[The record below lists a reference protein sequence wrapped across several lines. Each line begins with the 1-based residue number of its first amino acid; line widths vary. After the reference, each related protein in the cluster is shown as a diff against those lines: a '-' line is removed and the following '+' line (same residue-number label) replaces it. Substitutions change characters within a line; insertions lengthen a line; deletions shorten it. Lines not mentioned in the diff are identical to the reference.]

1 MEQSEDA
8 KDIVDGFQTVSC
20 VTKFIELVNLI
31 HEGWR
36 ENELKVQKGQ
46 DPAVFPWFRGLSD
59 RSYPLVPSLMYMCEE
74 GEQFDEYWLNVH
86 FKNRAHLL
94 HDREIRSNMDSLI
107 LLRHYGGPS
116 RIMDWTES
124 ALTALY
130 FAVSDKDRMHADGVV
145 YLLQPFLWNH
155 AVSDLQIHAVPES
168 HDHRLGMYTSL
179 PFAQDSKHHA
189 ICSEDH
195 FGRFALAIRP
205 PMSNAR
211 ILAQRGN
218 FTIHGKDI
226 GSPKAMDGI
235 HVRPDMVDQ
244 SLELRKKINDCRKS
258 DLLDGIRIS
267 TKGKLTIRKELAMM
281 GIAHS
286 TLFPD
291 LEGLAKELSFQY
303 LKTSNKNK
311 G

>member
-1 MEQSEDA
+1 MMYQSNQVIC
-8 KDIVDGFQTVSC
+8 IVDSYQSVYS
-20 VTKFIELVNLI
+20 VTDFIQHVKSI
-31 HEGWR
+31 HDRWR
-36 ENELKVQKGQ
+36 IHGLEVQRSH
-46 DPAVFPWFRGLSD
+46 DPAVFPWFRGVSD
-59 RSYPLVPSLMYMCEE
+59 RTYPLVPSLMYMCKE
-74 GEQFDEYWLNVH
+74 GEEFDEFWLNVH

-94 HDREIRSNMDSLI
+94 HDREIRHSLDSLI

-130 FAVSDKDRMHADGVV
+130 FAVSDKDRMDADGVV
-145 YLLQPFLWNH
+145 YLLQPFLWNY
-155 AVSDLQIHAVPES
+155 AVSDTQFYAVPES
-168 HDHRLGMYTSL
+168 HDDRMSRYTSL
-179 PFAQDSKHHA
+179 PFEQDRKHHA

-195 FGRFALAIRP
+195 LGRFALAIRP
-205 PMSNAR
+205 PMSNTR

-226 GSPKAMDGI
+226 GFPKAMAGI
-235 HVRPDMVDQ
+235 HVQPDMVDQ
-244 SLELRKKINDCRKS
+244 SLELRKKINDCRKT

-267 TKGKLTIRKELAMM
+267 AKGKLTIRKELAMM

-303 LKTSNKNK
+303 LKSSIP
-311 G
+311 